1 MGKTDFQFTDS
12 DLQDFI
18 RCGYVIL
25 TPDYPPKLH
34 QTIQRK
40 TDLAFE
46 SSDPGNRILQ
56 QVPELQQVFNH
67 PDVHQTLTRIVG
79 PNYIM
84 HPHRHC
90 HVNPP
95 QSRGQGWHQDG
106 TPRRFNGWNHP
117 WRRHHHLRLA
127 MAFYYPQDV
136 SENMGGTGILP
147 GTQYQ
152 SSLKRDDEFIGE
164 IARENQSQ
172 EFKIFG
178 SAGTIAIVHYDIWH
192 RATANTTD
200 RHRYMMKFLFQRCT
214 EPISVSP
221 NSKLNAKNT
230 LASQREE
237 SLVVDYHWHWFQGHA
252 VNKDS
257 SGTPYTDKEVNMLI
271 DRLGENYPESERTET
286 TYQLGQLGESVTDLL
301 LEKLQNGVSEPAR
314 LNVAAALS
322 VIGQSAI
329 PGLKEVIMNSGDWWI
344 QATAADSLGDIGKP
358 AAGILSALMDTVL
371 NPRLSGIEN
380 PDSQVADLGQ
390 WVRRNA
396 IYALA
401 TIAESLSETIPV
413 LTKALK
419 DEHPFIRL
427 NAINALV
434 RIHQSDLSLEN
445 LFSDFESD
453 LRYALGDEHPRVA
466 EYAADGLYHCF
477 PVG

>member
-1 MGKTDFQFTDS
+1 MKEFIINGYHIVKTSLPISFHQQIFRRTIDLIRAEGPPGNNLLPKIPILANVFTDPAVEGALTS
-12 DLQDFI
+12 
-18 RCGYVIL
+18 IL
-25 TPDYPPKLH
+25 G
-34 QTIQRK
+34 Q
-40 TDLAFE
+40 
-46 SSDPGNRILQ
+46 
-56 QVPELQQVFNH
+56 
-67 PDVHQTLTRIVG
+67 
-79 PNYIM
+79 NYIM
-84 HPHRHC
+84 HPHRAC
-90 HVNPP
+90 HYHPP
-95 QSRGQGWHQDG
+95 QSQQQTWHKDYPVGGNLRCHRG
-106 TPRRFNGWNHP
+106 RM
-117 WRRHHHLRLA
+117 A
-127 MAFYYPQDV
+127 KAFYYPQDV

-152 SSLKRDDEFIGE
+152 NSLNRDDEFIGE
-164 IARENQSQ
+164 IAPENQSQ

-178 SAGTIAIVHYDIWH
+178 PAGTIAIVHYDIWH

-257 SGTPYTDKEVNMLI
+257 SGTPCTDKEANMLI
-271 DRLGENYPESERTET
+271 DRLGENYPEPERTET
-286 TYQLGQLGESVTDLL
+286 TYQLGQLGELVTDLL

-329 PGLKEVIMNSGDWWI
+329 PGLKEVLMNSGDWWI

-380 PDSQVADLGQ
+380 PDSQVTDLGQ

-413 LTKALK
+413 VTKALK

-466 EYAADGLYHCF
+466 EYAADGLYNCF